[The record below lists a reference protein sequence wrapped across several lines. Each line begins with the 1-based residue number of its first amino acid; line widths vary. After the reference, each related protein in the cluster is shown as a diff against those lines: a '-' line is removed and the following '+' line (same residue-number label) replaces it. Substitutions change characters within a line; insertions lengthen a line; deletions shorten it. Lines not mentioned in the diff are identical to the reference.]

1 MKTTENISLAGYA
14 FTIETDAYEELGA
27 YLGNIRAC
35 FSSDASADEI
45 VADIEERI
53 AELLRERCIAGMV
66 VDLPMVLDIKKRIGD
81 PKELASEDA
90 DASFETREQ
99 TQEQPQQEQP
109 QQEQPK
115 QEKKTDRKN
124 RRLYRNMDER
134 VLGGVC
140 SGLGTYFGLDKVLFR
155 IIFLIIF
162 FISIFGS
169 GDGPVLLF
177 PILAYICLW
186 IAMPAARTAEQ
197 KREMKGKPMDLNGY
211 KEKDF
216 DFGKE
221 VREASQSPAGQ
232 TFQRAGGVFLGIL
245 LLLAGFGGL
254 VGCAFI
260 RVLPEIFSHEVAEHI
275 NRWGSLDAEEMIMEQ
290 LFTGTTFWSMV
301 MVIVG
306 ILCIWFIYNGVML
319 LFNLKAPSWKPG
331 LVIFIA
337 WIISIFVLAG
347 WVALTVADALPTLM
361 TL

>member
-1 MKTTENISLAGYA
+1 
-14 FTIETDAYEELGA
+14 
-27 YLGNIRAC
+27 
-35 FSSDASADEI
+35 
-45 VADIEERI
+45 
-53 AELLRERCIAGMV
+53 
-66 VDLPMVLDIKKRIGD
+66 
-81 PKELASEDA
+81 
-90 DASFETREQ
+90 
-99 TQEQPQQEQP
+99 
-109 QQEQPK
+109 
-115 QEKKTDRKN
+115 
-124 RRLYRNMDER
+124 
-134 VLGGVC
+134 
-140 SGLGTYFGLDKVLFR
+140 
-155 IIFLIIF
+155 
-162 FISIFGS
+162 
-169 GDGPVLLF
+169 
-177 PILAYICLW
+177 
-186 IAMPAARTAEQ
+186 MPAARTAEQ

-260 RVLPEIFSHEVAEHI
+260 RVLPEIFSHEVAEQI

-290 LFTGTTFWSMV
+290 ILTETTFWGMV

-337 WIISIFVLAG
+337 WIISVFVLAG
-347 WVALTVADALPTLM
+347 WVALTVADALPTIIIL
-361 TL
+361 

>member
-14 FTIETDAYEELGA
+14 FTIETEAYEELGA
-27 YLGNIRAC
+27 YLSDIRTC

-53 AELLRERCIAGMV
+53 AELLRERCIVGMV

-81 PKELASEDA
+81 PKELASEDTE
-90 DASFETREQ
+90 ASFETKDEA
-99 TQEQPQQEQP
+99 QEQS

-115 QEKKTDRKN
+115 QEKKADRKN
-124 RRLYRNMDER
+124 RRIYRNMDER

-155 IIFLIIF
+155 IIVLVIF

-197 KREMKGKPMDLNGY
+197 KREMKGKPMDLNSY
-211 KEKDF
+211 KDKDF

-221 VREASQSPAGQ
+221 VKEVVKSPAGQ
-232 TFQRAGGVFLGIL
+232 TFERVGGVFLGIL

-260 RVLPEIFSHEVAEHI
+260 RVLPEIVSHEVSEHI
-275 NRWGSLDAEEMIMEQ
+275 NRWGSLDAEEMIVEQ
-290 LFTGTTFWSMV
+290 LLTGTTFWGMV

-347 WVALTVADALPTLM
+347 WVALTVSDMLPMLII
-361 TL
+361 L

>member
-1 MKTTENISLAGYA
+1 MKPTENISLAGYA

-27 YLGNIRAC
+27 YLSDIRTC

-53 AELLRERCIAGMV
+53 AELLRERCMPGMV
-66 VDLPMVLDIKKRIGD
+66 VDLSMVHDIKKRIGN
-81 PKELASEDA
+81 PKELAQDDTEGTFGAKEEAPS
-90 DASFETREQ
+90 
-99 TQEQPQQEQP
+99 QPQQEQ
-109 QQEQPK
+109 QK
-115 QEKKTDRKN
+115 QEKKAEKRN
-124 RRLYRNMDER
+124 RRLFRNIDER

-155 IIFLIIF
+155 IIFLVLF

-169 GDGPVLLF
+169 EDGPVLLF

-197 KREMKGKPMDLNGY
+197 KRQMKGKPMDLNSY

-216 DFGKE
+216 DFDKE
-221 VREASQSPAGQ
+221 VKEVIQSPAGQ
-232 TFQRAGGVFLGIL
+232 TFERVGGVFLGIL
-245 LLLAGFGGL
+245 LLLEGIGGL
-254 VGCAFI
+254 IGCAFI
-260 RVLPEIFSHEVAEHI
+260 RVLPEIFSHEIAERI
-275 NRWGSLDAEEMIMEQ
+275 NRWGTLDAEEMLVETLLTSTI
-290 LFTGTTFWSMV
+290 FWSMV

-306 ILCIWFIYNGVML
+306 LLCIWFIYNGVML

-337 WIISIFVLAG
+337 WIISIFALAG
-347 WVALTVADALPTLM
+347 WVAVNVADCLPTLIQ
-361 TL
+361 L

>member
-27 YLGNIRAC
+27 YLTDIRTC
-35 FSSDASADEI
+35 FSGDASADEI

-53 AELLRERCIAGMV
+53 AELLREKCIVGMAI
-66 VDLPMVLDIKKRIGD
+66 DLSMVLDIKKRIGD
-81 PKELASEDA
+81 PKELAQDDA
-90 DASFETREQ
+90 ESTFEAKEKT
-99 TQEQPQQEQP
+99 PA

-115 QEKKTDRKN
+115 QEKKTERRG
-124 RRLYRNMDER
+124 RRLFRNMDER

-155 IIFLIIF
+155 IIFLVIF

-169 GDGPVLLF
+169 GDGPFLLF

-197 KREMKGKPMDLNGY
+197 KREMKGKPMDLNSY
-211 KEKDF
+211 KDKDF

-221 VREASQSPAGQ
+221 VKEATQSPAGQ
-232 TFQRAGGVFLGIL
+232 TFTRAGGVFLGIL

-275 NRWGSLDAEEMIMEQ
+275 NRWGSLDAEEMIVEQ
-290 LFTGTTFWSMV
+290 L
-301 MVIVG
+301 
-306 ILCIWFIYNGVML
+306 
-319 LFNLKAPSWKPG
+319 
-331 LVIFIA
+331 
-337 WIISIFVLAG
+337 
-347 WVALTVADALPTLM
+347 LT
-361 TL
+361 

>member
-27 YLGNIRAC
+27 YLSDIRTC
-35 FSSDASADEI
+35 FSSDDSADEI
-45 VADIEERI
+45 VADIEERM
-53 AELLRERCIAGMV
+53 AEVLRERCIAGTV
-66 VDLPMVLDIKKRIGD
+66 ADLPMIRDSKKRIGN
-81 PKELASEDA
+81 PKELAQEDA
-90 DASFETREQ
+90 DASFKPEAEQ
-99 TQEQPQQEQP
+99 A
-109 QQEQPK
+109 EQPK
-115 QEKKTDRKN
+115 QEKKTEKKN
-124 RRLYRNMDER
+124 KRIYRNIDER

-140 SGLGTYFGLDKVLFR
+140 AGLGTYFGLDKVLFR
-155 IIFLIIF
+155 IIFLVLF
-162 FISIFGS
+162 FISIIS
-169 GDGPVLLF
+169 NEEIVLF

-211 KEKDF
+211 KETDF
-216 DFGKE
+216 NFGKE
-221 VREASQSPAGQ
+221 MKEAAQSPAGQ
-232 TFQRAGGVFLGIL
+232 AFERAGGVFLGIL

-275 NRWGSLDAEEMIMEQ
+275 NRWGSLNAEQMIVEQ
-290 LFTGTTFWSMV
+290 LLTGTTFWGMV

-319 LFNLKAPSWKPG
+319 LFALKAPSWKPG

-337 WIISIFVLAG
+337 WIISIFALAG
-347 WVALTVADALPTLM
+347 WVALTVADALPTIIVL
-361 TL
+361 

>member
-27 YLGNIRAC
+27 YLSDIRTC

-53 AELLRERCIAGMV
+53 AELLRERCMPGMV
-66 VDLPMVLDIKKRIGD
+66 VDLSMVHDIKKRIGN
-81 PKELASEDA
+81 PKELAQDDTEGTFGAKEDKLSSEK
-90 DASFETREQ
+90 EQ
-99 TQEQPQQEQP
+99 Q
-109 QQEQPK
+109 K
-115 QEKKTDRKN
+115 QEKKAEKRN
-124 RRLYRNMDER
+124 RRLFRNIDER

-155 IIFLIIF
+155 IIFLVIF

-197 KREMKGKPMDLNGY
+197 KREMKGKPMDLNSY
-211 KEKDF
+211 KDKDF

-221 VREASQSPAGQ
+221 VKEVVKSPAGQ
-232 TFQRAGGVFLGIL
+232 TFERVGGVFLGIL

-275 NRWGSLDAEEMIMEQ
+275 NRWGSLNAEEMIVEQ
-290 LFTGTTFWSMV
+290 LLTGTTFWGMV

-319 LFNLKAPSWKPG
+319 LFNLKEPSWKPG

-347 WVALTVADALPTLM
+347 WVGLTVADALPTLIQ
-361 TL
+361 L

>member
-14 FTIETDAYEELGA
+14 FTIETDAYEELEA
-27 YLGNIRAC
+27 YLNEIHEA
-35 FSSDASADEI
+35 FAADASAEEI
-45 VADIEERI
+45 TADIEARV
-53 AELLRERCIAGMV
+53 AELMKEKYISGMV
-66 VDLPMVLDIKKRIGD
+66 VDIDMVREIKRRIGD
-81 PKELASEDA
+81 PKMLANEDA
-90 DASFETREQ
+90 EALEMPEQ
-99 TQEQPQQEQP
+99 AEPQKEN
-109 QQEQPK
+109 
-115 QEKKTDRKN
+115 EKKKHHDYWKS
-124 RRLYRNMDER
+124 RRLFRNMDER

-140 SGLGTYFGLDKVLFR
+140 SGLGTYFGIDKVLFR
-155 IIFLIIF
+155 ILFLIF
-162 FISIFGS
+162 FFLGFIGFD
-169 GDGPVLLF
+169 DGPYFGFSVLG
-177 PILAYICLW
+177 YICLW

-197 KREMKGKPMDLNGY
+197 KREMKGKPMNLKSY

-221 VREASQSPAGQ
+221 VKEVVKSPAGQ
-232 TFQRAGGVFLGIL
+232 TFERVGGVFLGIL

-275 NRWGSLDAEEMIMEQ
+275 NRWGSLNAEEMIVEQ
-290 LFTGTTFWSMV
+290 LLTGTTFWSIV

-347 WVALTVADALPTLM
+347 WVAVTVADVLPTLIR
-361 TL
+361 L

>member
-14 FTIETDAYEELGA
+14 FTIETEAYEELGA
-27 YLGNIRAC
+27 YLSDIRTC

-53 AELLRERCIAGMV
+53 AELLRERCIVGMV

-81 PKELASEDA
+81 PKELASEDTE
-90 DASFETREQ
+90 ASFETKDEA
-99 TQEQPQQEQP
+99 QEQS

-115 QEKKTDRKN
+115 QEKKADRKN
-124 RRLYRNMDER
+124 RRIYRNMDER

-155 IIFLIIF
+155 IIFLVIF

-197 KREMKGKPMDLNGY
+197 KREMKGQPMDLNSY
-211 KEKDF
+211 KDKDF

-221 VREASQSPAGQ
+221 VKEVVKSPAGQ
-232 TFQRAGGVFLGIL
+232 TFERVGGVFLGIL

-260 RVLPEIFSHEVAEHI
+260 RVLPEIFSHEVADHI
-275 NRWGSLDAEEMIMEQ
+275 NRWGSLDAEEMIVEQ
-290 LFTGTTFWSMV
+290 LLTGTTFWGMV

-347 WVALTVADALPTLM
+347 WVALTVSDMLPMLII
-361 TL
+361 L

>member
-27 YLGNIRAC
+27 YLSDIRTC

-53 AELLRERCIAGMV
+53 AELLRERCMPGMV
-66 VDLPMVLDIKKRIGD
+66 VDLSMVHDIKKRIGN
-81 PKELASEDA
+81 PKELAQDDTEGTFGAKEEAPS
-90 DASFETREQ
+90 
-99 TQEQPQQEQP
+99 QPQQEQ
-109 QQEQPK
+109 QK
-115 QEKKTDRKN
+115 QEKKAEKRN
-124 RRLYRNMDER
+124 RRLFRNIDER

-155 IIFLIIF
+155 IIFLVIF

-169 GDGPVLLF
+169 GDDPVLLF

-197 KREMKGKPMDLNGY
+197 KREMKGKPMDLNSY
-211 KEKDF
+211 KDKDF

-221 VREASQSPAGQ
+221 VKEVVKSPAGQ
-232 TFQRAGGVFLGIL
+232 TFERVGGVFLGIL

-260 RVLPEIFSHEVAEHI
+260 RVLPEIFSHEVAEQI
-275 NRWGSLDAEEMIMEQ
+275 SRWGTLDAEEMLIETI
-290 LFTGTTFWSMV
+290 LTDTTFWGLV
-301 MVIVG
+301 MVILG

-337 WIISIFVLAG
+337 WIISIFALAG
-347 WVALTVADALPTLM
+347 WVALTVADALPTIIVL
-361 TL
+361 